1 MPRTKVCFCDRWSI
15 HGSYGDAELGASF
28 VKAAYARNSGLAV
41 GADLLAPPAIPPTA
55 LSSCSA
61 SLMLVPFG
69 LVATFDPGVTLFQR
83 CIPPQINGP
92 QNWIPASETNFT
104 FSVVSPVG
112 TTLLVLR
119 QRMRIADI
127 WICAPDVF
135 CPRAM

>member
-1 MPRTKVCFCDRWSI
+1 MGQTI
-15 HGSYGDAELGASF
+15 E
-28 VKAAYARNSGLAV
+28 
-41 GADLLAPPAIPPTA
+41 
-55 LSSCSA
+55 
-61 SLMLVPFG
+61 
-69 LVATFDPGVTLFQR
+69 
-83 CIPPQINGP
+83 
-92 QNWIPASETNFT
+92 NWIPASETNFT